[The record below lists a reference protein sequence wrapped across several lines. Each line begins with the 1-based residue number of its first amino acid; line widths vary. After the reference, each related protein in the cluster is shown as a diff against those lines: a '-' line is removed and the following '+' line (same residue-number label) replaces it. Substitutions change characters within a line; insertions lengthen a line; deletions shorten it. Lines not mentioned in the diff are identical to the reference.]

1 MCVAIIDLGTN
12 TFNLLIAELNEESF
26 EIIHKE
32 KRAVKLGK
40 NGINNGRIAEDA
52 FLRGIDAMDYYANVI
67 SKFATQK
74 TIATATSAMRDSVN
88 APDFIQAVKDKTG
101 IEIQV
106 ISGQEEAELIFHGVE
121 KLIPNQV
128 NDYVIMDVGGGSTE
142 FILVHNRELHW
153 AKSYDLGVSRLLDW
167 LSPSDPISQADIDK
181 LITRL
186 NDELSEVFEKI
197 EALNLT
203 TLVGCS
209 GSFDSVHDML
219 VAKNKKG
226 EPSHKLIF
234 SEISISQMAEL
245 HNELLLSTLEQRLNW
260 QGLVQMR
267 ADMMVVSSILMNHV
281 IMRSNVP
288 QLFRSDYALKEG
300 LLFSLA
306 SEKK

>member
-142 FILVHNRELHW
+142 FILVHNHELHW

-197 EALNLT
+197 EAQ
-203 TLVGCS
+203 
-209 GSFDSVHDML
+209 
-219 VAKNKKG
+219 K
-226 EPSHKLIF
+226 
-234 SEISISQMAEL
+234 
-245 HNELLLSTLEQRLNW
+245 R
-260 QGLVQMR
+260 
-267 ADMMVVSSILMNHV
+267 
-281 IMRSNVP
+281 
-288 QLFRSDYALKEG
+288 
-300 LLFSLA
+300 
-306 SEKK
+306 